1 MAKRDGIS
9 RSVANGEAFWVVT
22 VATEAT
28 IRMDVFVE
36 SLDVNRDD
44 FIPFVEIVSSG
55 TGIFSNS
62 KS

>member
-1 MAKRDGIS
+1 MAKWDGIS

-36 SLDVNRDD
+36 SLDVNCDD

>member
-9 RSVANGEAFWVVT
+9 RSVANGESFWVVT

-36 SLDVNRDD
+36 SLDVNGDD
-44 FIPFVEIVSSG
+44 FVPFVEIVSSG
-55 TGIFSNS
+55 SRIFSNS

>member
-9 RSVANGEAFWVVT
+9 RSVANGEAFRVVT

-36 SLDVNRDD
+36 SLDVNGDD
-44 FIPFVEIVSSG
+44 FVPFVEIVSSG